1 MAIDTNP
8 GINANTT
15 TVFRSGKTAIAKV
28 QTATPEQ
35 VSRIMFGSAGIKQ
48 QVVFQGDATISNEA
62 ATSLVY
68 DVESNTFLVQKVS
81 VHGGF
86 F

>member
-1 MAIDTNP
+1 MAIDTST

-15 TVFRSGKTAIAKV
+15 TVFRTGNTAIARI

-48 QVVFQGDATISNEA
+48 QVVFQNDATVSNEA
-62 ATSLVY
+62 AVSLVY
-68 DVESNTFLVQKVS
+68 DVDSNTFLVQKVS
-81 VHGGF
+81 LHGGF

>member
-1 MAIDTNP
+1 MAIDTST

-15 TVFRSGKTAIAKV
+15 TVFRTGNTAIARI

-48 QVVFQGDATISNEA
+48 QVVFQSDAAISNEA
-62 ATSLVY
+62 AVSLVY
-68 DVESNTFLVQKVS
+68 DVDSNTFIVQKVG